1 MLFVCLITQIFSFKR
16 KKREIKVVA
25 VFTTRPSG
33 MFLEGVAGC
42 GGRTGRSNVVLLGG
56 LALPVSKH
64 THELPFLF
72 SSISIYK
79 SSQGSKKVRLQHFF
93 TPEKSTVMSL
103 ACTPQSLYAGLVN
116 GAVAI
121 YARADG
127 ERDTGASAG
136 RQGPRPRLGWAE
148 GVSLC
153 TGPRRTRGSSAFIT
167 PRPEAPVTRSV
178 LKGVCETDSHPP
190 SLQSQSSCWL
200 LRVPQRDAFSAGLY
214 PALAQ
219 GPRGFSL
226 GME

>member
-1 MLFVCLITQIFSFKR
+1 MFVCLITQNFSFKR
-16 KKREIKVVA
+16 KKRGIRVVA

-42 GGRTGRSNVVLLGG
+42 GGWTGRSHVLLLGR
-56 LALPVSKH
+56 LALLVSKR
-64 THELPFLF
+64 THELTFLF

-127 ERDTGASAG
+127 EHDTGASAG
-136 RQGPRPRLGWAE
+136 RQGPLPRLGWAE

-153 TGPRRTRGSSAFIT
+153 TEPRRMRGSSAFIS

-178 LKGVCETDSHPP
+178 LKGGGEIDSHPP

-200 LRVPQRDAFSAGLY
+200 LRVPQSDDLSAGLY

-219 GPRGFSL
+219 GPRGFSF
-226 GME
+226 GTE